1 MTARTKTARTKRTK
15 SLKVR
20 FTDDEL
26 QKIKDAN
33 IVNVAKFLRESAL
46 AKLDV
51 AQGSAQK
58 KKGAKNYSKIDRDY
72 VLELSKIG
80 GNLNQITRAINIDL
94 VRREPLNSAK
104 LLHLLIGIDQTLKSM
119 LERDYGG

>member
-1 MTARTKTARTKRTK
+1 MQKRERVY
-15 SLKVR
+15 KVR
-20 FTDDEL
+20 FSDAEI

-46 AKLDV
+46 AQLDV
-51 AQGSAQK
+51 EQGSAQK

>member
-51 AQGSAQK
+51 EQGSAQK

-104 LLHLLIGIDQTLKSM
+104 LLHLLIGIDRTLKSM

>member
-1 MTARTKTARTKRTK
+1 MSTARTKRTK

-104 LLHLLIGIDQTLKSM
+104 LLHLLIGIDRTLKSM